1 MRIQNPE
8 SRINHLIRAY
18 KGLKSL
24 FDPTVE
30 GNPYVREIERARF
43 TEPKRSLFIS
53 RRLRIRGI

>member
-24 FDPTVE
+24 FDPAVE
-30 GNPYVREIERARF
+30 GNPYIRDVRTIKSDEIRKPF
-43 TEPKRSLFIS
+43 FSL
-53 RRLRIRGI
+53 RRMSWK